1 MRTLVIDTATA
12 TLSVALFDAT
22 LTGDAVLIGHDH
34 RAVGRGHA
42 EQLIPAIAALPDGGR
57 AEHILVGCGPGSFTG
72 IRIAIAAARALAFAW
87 QAELKGFDSLAL
99 VAAQARRLSGTSD
112 FTIVVEGGHGEW
124 FVADPLYPA
133 RSLAPADAATQVT
146 HTLVVGSRAA
156 DLVALRGHG
165 TAIAC
170 EADAR
175 EALALDPASILTHA
189 TPLYGRAPDAKV
201 STKLAIA

>member
-1 MRTLVIDTATA
+1 MRILVIDTATA
-12 TLSVALFDAT
+12 NLSVALFDGEA
-22 LTGDAVLIGHDH
+22 LIGHDH

-42 EQLIPAIAALPDGGR
+42 EQLVPAIAALPDGGR
-57 AEHILVGCGPGSFTG
+57 ADFILVGCGPGSFTG

-99 VAAQARRLSGTSD
+99 VAAQAHRLSGTDD
-112 FTIVVEGGHGEW
+112 FTIAVEGGHGEW
-124 FVADPLYPA
+124 FVAEPPQPA
-133 RSLAPADAATQVT
+133 RSIAPADAAAQVT
-146 HTLVVGSRAA
+146 RELVAGSRAA

-201 STKLAIA
+201 ATGLAAA

>member
-12 TLSVALFDAT
+12 NLSVALFD
-22 LTGDAVLIGHDH
+22 GDALIGHDH

-57 AEHILVGCGPGSFTG
+57 GDRILVGCGPGSFTG

-99 VAAQARRLSGTSD
+99 VAAQAARLHRTWD
-112 FTIVVEGGHGEW
+112 FAVVVEGGHGEW
-124 FVADPLYPA
+124 FVADGPQQVQ
-133 RSLAPADAATQVT
+133 SLTPADAAATVTQDCIT
-146 HTLVVGSRAA
+146 GSRAA
-156 DLVALRGHG
+156 ELVALRGYG
-165 TAIAC
+165 TVLAA

-175 EALALDPASILTHA
+175 EALAMDLSAFLYILR
-189 TPLYGRAPDAKV
+189 PLYGRAPDAKP
-201 STKLAIA
+201 AAP